1 MEKNR
6 INYFDIA
13 KGIGMLC
20 VILGHLS
27 LSAINMVVFTFH
39 MPLFFIISG
48 YFMKK
53 QDTRLVIHKKFR
65 QLLIPYFLTCLAIA
79 GVSIVK
85 DLLLGRTEE
94 LAHNLLLWCY
104 AGFYGSGNPYSH
116 PFYVKAIGAIWFLFA
131 MFWSVVIYNG
141 IMDRKGCSVWV
152 LVLSLAGYFSAKY
165 IYLPWSI
172 QSAML
177 ALVFIHAGHYCRIRQ
192 LPLTPPHPIW
202 TASALL
208 LWLFCIYVD
217 KGRFYIVG
225 NYSQNLVIDIAGGIA
240 GTFLVLV
247 LSQIIER
254 IPLVSSGFQWF
265 GRHSLVILCLH
276 LVELTFLPWKT
287 LLERIGITNIIVI
300 GGLAVTGKLVWC
312 ITGVL
317 IIEKIPIL
325 SVAFGLSKNTTNKEG
340 TAL

>member
-6 INYFDIA
+6 IIYFDIA

-85 DLLLGRTEE
+85 DLLLGRTDE

-116 PFYVKAIGAIWFLFA
+116 PFYVKAIGAIWFLF
-131 MFWSVVIYNG
+131 WSTPSDFCCCWWCCGPCCG
-141 IMDRKGCSVWV
+141 IS
-152 LVLSLAGYFSAKY
+152 SASSS
-165 IYLPWSI
+165 P
-172 QSAML
+172 
-177 ALVFIHAGHYCRIRQ
+177 
-192 LPLTPPHPIW
+192 TPPAW
-202 TASALL
+202 WEVS
-208 LWLFCIYVD
+208 
-217 KGRFYIVG
+217 
-225 NYSQNLVIDIAGGIA
+225 
-240 GTFLVLV
+240 
-247 LSQIIER
+247 
-254 IPLVSSGFQWF
+254 PLVSSC
-265 GRHSLVILCLH
+265 RLRL
-276 LVELTFLPWKT
+276 LP
-287 LLERIGITNIIVI
+287 G
-300 GGLAVTGKLVWC
+300 
-312 ITGVL
+312 
-317 IIEKIPIL
+317 
-325 SVAFGLSKNTTNKEG
+325 
-340 TAL
+340 